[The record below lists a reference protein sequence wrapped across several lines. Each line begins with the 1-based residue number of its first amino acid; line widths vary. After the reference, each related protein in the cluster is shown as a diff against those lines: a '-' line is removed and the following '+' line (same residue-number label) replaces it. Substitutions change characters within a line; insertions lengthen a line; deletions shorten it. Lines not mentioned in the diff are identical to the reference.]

1 MLAARANLGG
11 QRETL
16 LGVLQAVRLVDASV
30 GQYARPTPLRRLRAT
45 AARSWLAALSI
56 PAASRAILGR
66 VIDATA
72 TDDREELDGAW
83 DEFVQFA
90 TPSLDHA
97 GRNEL
102 RRVSARLAA
111 DR

>member
-30 GQYARPTPLRRLRAT
+30 GQYALPTPLRRLRAT

-72 TDDREELDGAW
+72 TDDREELDDAW
-83 DEFVQFA
+83 DEFVQLA

-97 GRNEL
+97 DRNEL